1 MSGGAGDIAKR
12 VRRVGSTFYWAMRLM
27 PRGKR
32 EAMFAIYAF
41 AREIDDIADG
51 SGSPTDKR
59 IGLDAWR
66 REIAEIY
73 AGRPATALGGALAA
87 ANARFV
93 LPRDEFE
100 ALIDGMAIDAEGPV
114 RAPSRDELARYC
126 RLVAGSVG
134 LLSLPVFGCAGAHER
149 AMALKLGEA
158 MQLTNVL
165 RDLAEDAL
173 RGRLYLPR
181 EALLA
186 AGIAVDDPDAALAH
200 PRLGEACAALAAEA
214 EENFAAAERL
224 LLRSTCR
231 RALAPA
237 SLMMASYRRLLAKLR
252 HGAWPAAARPRLSVG
267 EKLALAARVAV
278 LARP

>member
-1 MSGGAGDIAKR
+1 MSGASDIAKR
-12 VRRVGSTFYWAMRLM
+12 VRRVGSTFYWAMRMM
-27 PRGKR
+27 PRAKR

-51 SGSPTDKR
+51 PGSPSDKR

-66 REIAEIY
+66 REIVQIY
-73 AGRPATALGGALAA
+73 AGHPTNTLGGALAA
-87 ANARFV
+87 ANARFG
-93 LPRDEFE
+93 LPREEFE
-100 ALIDGMAIDAEGPV
+100 ALIDGMSIDAERPL
-114 RAPSRDELARYC
+114 RAPGRDELARYC

-134 LLSLPVFGCAGAHER
+134 LLSLPVFGCAGALER
-149 AMALKLGEA
+149 TMALKLGEA
-158 MQLTNVL
+158 MQITNIL
-165 RDLAEDAL
+165 RDLSEDA
-173 RGRLYLPR
+173 RRRRLYLPR

-186 AGIAVDDPDAALAH
+186 AGVALDDPDAALAH
-200 PRLGEACAALAAEA
+200 PRIGEACTAVAADA
-214 EENFAAAERL
+214 EELFAAAEAL
-224 LLRSTCR
+224 LLRSACR

-252 HGAWPAAARPRLSVG
+252 AGAWPAAARPRLSVG